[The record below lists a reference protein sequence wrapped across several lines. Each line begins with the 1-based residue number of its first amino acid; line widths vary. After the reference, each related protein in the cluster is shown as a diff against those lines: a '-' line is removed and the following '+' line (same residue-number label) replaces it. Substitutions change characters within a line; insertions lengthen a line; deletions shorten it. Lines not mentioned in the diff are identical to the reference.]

1 MDIVTTQLPEDWTGE
16 RWVPG
21 VWGAIAAEHMHRY
34 ALAASLT
41 RDADVLDVACGEGYG
56 SAWLAQVARTV
67 VGVDISVRVVAQAH
81 QRYRNSNLQ
90 FLCAHAGAL
99 PFPDDSFDWVTCF
112 ETIEHLTEQPRLI
125 AEVRRVLRPNG
136 HLVLSSP
143 DRQAYAALSTQDNPF
158 HVSELSA
165 PELRALLAVEFPCQ
179 QWFGQS
185 TGFFSSFAPIEEPQP
200 AKWSNVTLD
209 CSAPERIQGLP
220 RPTPLYWL
228 VLAGASP
235 CRPQEAAILLTSRT
249 VHSPPAQ
256 ATQMSG
262 RTRWYRWGDRVDFQR
277 GGNGPIYQRHGW
289 DEPTLGGT
297 WTLGT
302 TARLQFDVFE
312 PPGTHRE
319 LSIRLIVQALVG
331 PDRPA
336 AHVALRLNGHLFFEG
351 PVSLQMEIAANL
363 SDLQLVS
370 AVQFVLDIEIF
381 DPVSPLQLGQSLD
394 ARPLGLLWK
403 EAILAHRT
411 QAAPDTLSTDGTNA

>member
-1 MDIVTTQLPEDWTGE
+1 
-16 RWVPG
+16 
-21 VWGAIAAEHMHRY
+21 
-34 ALAASLT
+34 
-41 RDADVLDVACGEGYG
+41 
-56 SAWLAQVARTV
+56 
-67 VGVDISVRVVAQAH
+67 
-81 QRYRNSNLQ
+81 
-90 FLCAHAGAL
+90 
-99 PFPDDSFDWVTCF
+99 
-112 ETIEHLTEQPRLI
+112 
-125 AEVRRVLRPNG
+125 
-136 HLVLSSP
+136 
-143 DRQAYAALSTQDNPF
+143 
-158 HVSELSA
+158 
-165 PELRALLAVEFPCQ
+165 
-179 QWFGQS
+179 
-185 TGFFSSFAPIEEPQP
+185 
-200 AKWSNVTLD
+200 
-209 CSAPERIQGLP
+209 
-220 RPTPLYWL
+220 
-228 VLAGASP
+228 
-235 CRPQEAAILLTSRT
+235 
-249 VHSPPAQ
+249 
-256 ATQMSG
+256 MSG